1 MKILSMSRRFALLII
16 LVPLIPGCIG
26 PVTKESPASI
36 LTPSANSTTT
46 SIQGDTNALTSPA
59 LQIATTNLKLPEPRL
74 KSEVSLEEALY
85 KRRSIRQY
93 ADSPLTLSDVS
104 QLLWAAQGITDS
116 SKGGRTAP
124 SAVAI
129 YPLEIYLV
137 AGNVE
142 SLAPG
147 IYRYIP
153 EGHELLK
160 IKDGDSRA
168 DLGTQSTIK
177 KAAIDLIIV
186 ANYKKV
192 PERFGVNSTKWVYLE
207 GGHIAQNICL
217 QATALNLGTVTVGGF
232 SEEQVKSLL
241 GIPADMGIL
250 YVLPVGKKT

>member
-1 MKILSMSRRFALLII
+1 MKIRSMSLRFALLII
-16 LVPLIPGCIG
+16 LVLLIPGCIG
-26 PVTKESPASI
+26 PVTKENPAPVF
-36 LTPSANSTTT
+36 TPSAHSTDT
-46 SIQGDTNALTSPA
+46 STQGDTNALTSPA

-93 ADSPLTLSDVS
+93 ADSPLKLSDVS

-177 KAAIDLIIV
+177 KAAIDIVIV

-207 GGHIAQNICL
+207 GGHVAQNICL
-217 QATALNLGTVTVGGF
+217 QATALNLGTVTIGGF

-241 GIPADMGIL
+241 GIPTDMGVL

>member
-1 MKILSMSRRFALLII
+1 
-16 LVPLIPGCIG
+16 
-26 PVTKESPASI
+26 
-36 LTPSANSTTT
+36 
-46 SIQGDTNALTSPA
+46 
-59 LQIATTNLKLPEPRL
+59 L

-85 KRRSIRQY
+85 QRRSIRQY
-93 ADSPLTLSDVS
+93 ANSPLKLSDVS

-153 EGHELLK
+153 EGHQLLK
-160 IKDGDSRA
+160 IKDGDLRA
-168 DLGTQSTIK
+168 DLGTQATIK
-177 KAAIDLIIV
+177 QAAIDIVIV

-192 PERFGVNSTKWVYLE
+192 PERFGYNSTKWVYLE
-207 GGHIAQNICL
+207 GGHVAQNICL
-217 QATALNLGTVTVGGF
+217 QATALNLGTVTIGGF
-232 SEEQVKSLL
+232 AEEQVKNLL
-241 GIPADMGIL
+241 GIATDMGVL
-250 YVLPVGKKT
+250 YVLPVGKRT